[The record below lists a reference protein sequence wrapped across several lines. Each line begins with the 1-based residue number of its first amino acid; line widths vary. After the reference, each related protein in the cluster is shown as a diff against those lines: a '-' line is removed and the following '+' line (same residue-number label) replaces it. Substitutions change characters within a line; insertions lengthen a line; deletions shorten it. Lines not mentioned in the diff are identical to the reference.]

1 MKIIGDRVLVER
13 VEKEQ
18 SDGFETV
25 DVLDDFV
32 CKGRIVQV
40 GEPIHR
46 GWGMT
51 VTVATG
57 LGQGDPE
64 KDDLAV
70 GNVILFAK
78 FSPDTQ
84 EVKVD
89 GKELKTVATSDI
101 IAIL

>member
-13 VEKEQ
+13 VEKEK

-40 GEPIHR
+40 GVPLNR
-46 GWGMT
+46 PGMSMT
-51 VTVATG
+51 FSTG
-57 LGQGDPE
+57 LTSTE
-64 KDDLAV
+64 DDLAV

-89 GKELKTVATSDI
+89 GKELKTVATGDI